1 MRDPRGSVELRLDR
15 PVECDVARAGDLPR
29 GPGGVI
35 ESLQH
40 PSSQADDELVGVIG
54 VTAEIDP
61 CLV

>member
-15 PVECDVARAGDLPR
+15 PVECDVARAVISRAGLA
-29 GPGGVI
+29 GVI